1 MEYPTVCLA
10 SAVRWHEKV
19 GAVFRMV
26 ASTLSLKALALLVYV
41 LGFVATLNRKRQGCE
56 GIDSR
61 LFTSSAKLTWFHVRF
76 RVFVLFCFSF
86 FFFRFRCCHRLS
98 FFSFFSFFFSCAAV
112 PPPPTSTRPQDAR
125 VTLPPG
131 AEEANDGCF
140 FYLAG
145 VSDYESS
152 PDYDAALDGRDDGV
166 ATVLLAHQPTQVSI
180 VEPFPPLILRI
191 L

>member
-1 MEYPTVCLA
+1 MLPFDRHP
-10 SAVRWHEKV
+10 S
-19 GAVFRMV
+19 
-26 ASTLSLKALALLVYV
+26 
-41 LGFVATLNRKRQGCE
+41 
-56 GIDSR
+56 
-61 LFTSSAKLTWFHVRF
+61 
-76 RVFVLFCFSF
+76 
-86 FFFRFRCCHRLS
+86 
-98 FFSFFSFFFSCAAV
+98 
-112 PPPPTSTRPQDAR
+112 STRPQDAR

>member
-76 RVFVLFCFSF
+76 HVFVLFCFSF
-86 FFFRFRCCHRLS
+86 FFPFSVLS
-98 FFSFFSFFFSCAAV
+98 SLVFFFVFFFFLFLCCRSTATHLQPDLRMRGLPCRPGQKRPTTAV
-112 PPPPTSTRPQDAR
+112 SSTW
-125 VTLPPG
+125 PG
-131 AEEANDGCF
+131 
-140 FYLAG
+140 
-145 VSDYESS
+145 
-152 PDYDAALDGRDDGV
+152 
-166 ATVLLAHQPTQVSI
+166 
-180 VEPFPPLILRI
+180 
-191 L
+191 